1 MSDWPDGV
9 APGLPLT
16 AEVLRL
22 IVAERRR
29 QEAKWGEQNHPDGTG
44 LAEPVLA
51 AVDDVL
57 VEHGFELQ
65 GETPAAALMVAAR
78 QACKDEFDRHQGSYA
93 DVLLEEVFEALA
105 EDDPQALVTELVQVA
120 AVAVAW
126 IEKKLRGR

>member
-44 LAEPVLA
+44 AAEPVLA
-51 AVDDVL
+51 GIAGALDEHDFDLEDDSPAVL
-57 VEHGFELQ
+57 
-65 GETPAAALMVAAR
+65 LMVAAR
-78 QACKDEFDRHQGSYA
+78 EACKGKFDGGEGSYA

-105 EDDPQALVTELVQVA
+105 EEDPQELVEELVQVA